1 MIPFYMT
8 MVLRQLLINHTWD
21 YLKVCCDKG
30 IVFNK
35 NKFQFCEDS
44 VEFVGLKITSS
55 GILPSDHILID
66 IQDFPTLKT
75 LTDAR
80 SWFDLVSRV
89 AWACC
94 FTCNAT
100 ILRSCQKSLIILL
113 GYKLGQN
120 FRKFKIYFNQSSYWR
135 NTNIWCQQANL
146 HPNRLEQRWLRLP
159 PVAKILPVS
168 HGQSPNLLSKWLET
182 SFCWISFHPRCRSKL
197 FTDRRRKPSSC
208 IES

>member
-1 MIPFYMT
+1 MTLFYMT
-8 MVLRQLLINHTWD
+8 MVLRQPLINHTWD
-21 YLKVCCDKG
+21 YLKVYCDKG

-44 VEFVGLKITSS
+44 FEFAGLKITSS
-55 GILPSDHILID
+55 GILPSDHILIA
-66 IQDFPTLKT
+66 IQDFPTPKT

-80 SWFDLVSRV
+80 SWFDLVSQV
-89 AWACC
+89 AWACY

-120 FRKFKIYFNQSSYWR
+120 FRKFKIYSNQSSYWR

-182 SFCWISFHPRCRSKL
+182 SFCWI
-197 FTDRRRKPSSC
+197 
-208 IES
+208 